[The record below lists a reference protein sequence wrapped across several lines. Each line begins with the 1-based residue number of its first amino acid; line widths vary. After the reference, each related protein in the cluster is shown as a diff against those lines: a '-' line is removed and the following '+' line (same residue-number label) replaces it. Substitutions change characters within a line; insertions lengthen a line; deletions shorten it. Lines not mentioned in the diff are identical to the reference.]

1 MMDMKTDLLKNNKSY
16 PHALNEVV
24 NGYLPLDKFVS
35 RNASFF
41 QCIFLFIPRYFQI
54 VDAYI
59 IDVQIIDTNNMK
71 VLHAKSTSVSYII
84 FDRHTTNGTYWRQ

>member
-1 MMDMKTDLLKNNKSY
+1 MMDMKTDLLKINKSY

-41 QCIFLFIPRYFQI
+41 QCILAIHHFYST
-54 VDAYI
+54 VDQLCLAC
-59 IDVQIIDTNNMK
+59 
-71 VLHAKSTSVSYII
+71 
-84 FDRHTTNGTYWRQ
+84 